1 MFSLL
6 KLTLLSSQTE
16 RLWHYYLLSKK
27 FVTLKN
33 KKIKNKGKKFIKNKR
48 TIQNTRTRITTIS
61 FLWAKTQ
68 IGDKREAKMGICP

>member
-27 FVTLKN
+27 FIPLKKN
-33 KKIKNKGKKFIKNKR
+33 KKKKVRNSLKTREQSK
-48 TIQNTRTRITTIS
+48 IQQLELPQS
-61 FLWAKTQ
+61 
-68 IGDKREAKMGICP
+68 PS

>member
-27 FVTLKN
+27 FIPLKKN
-33 KKIKNKGKKFIKNKR
+33 KKKVRNSLKTREQSK
-48 TIQNTRTRITTIS
+48 IQQLELPQS
-61 FLWAKTQ
+61 
-68 IGDKREAKMGICP
+68 PS